1 MAGSYNKVILIGR
14 LGKDPELRYTT
25 SGTPVANFP
34 LATSETYVDKDGN
47 RQEKKQSG
55 IESLYGQSR
64 QKVLQIT

>member
-47 RQEKKQSG
+47 RQEKN
-55 IESLYGQSR
+55 R
-64 QKVLQIT
+64 VA